1 MVLIVRL
8 LTQAISGGCTRDVS
22 TVGVEGLHAPEHIVL
37 HLPDRRKSFFEKVY
51 ILVGHLLGPMA
62 RRDS

>member
-22 TVGVEGLHAPEHIVL
+22 TVGVEGLYAPEHIVL
-37 HLPDRRKSFFEKVY
+37 HLPDRRAIFPRKC
-51 ILVGHLLGPMA
+51 A
-62 RRDS
+62 